1 VDPPTFGSI
10 TKMIN
15 FYNEMKELG
24 NVTIDKTHQAIE
36 LLTEEKQQDE
46 SQGSE
51 PEGINIQIETEQ

>member
-1 VDPPTFGSI
+1 
-10 TKMIN
+10 MIN